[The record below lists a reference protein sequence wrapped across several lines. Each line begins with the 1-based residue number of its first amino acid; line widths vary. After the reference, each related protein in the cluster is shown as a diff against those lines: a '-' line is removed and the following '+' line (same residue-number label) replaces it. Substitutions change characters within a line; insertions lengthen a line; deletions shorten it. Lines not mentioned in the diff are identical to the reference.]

1 MGQREGHLSAL
12 CKIAKKNLQ
21 SCARES
27 LELYL
32 PQDKKSPITKIC
44 VALDVMVIDKVNE
57 VHIKIVVLM
66 PV

>member
-12 CKIAKKNLQ
+12 GKIAKKTLQ

-32 PQDKKSPITKIC
+32 PQDKKSPITKIS
-44 VALDVMVIDKVNE
+44 VALT
-57 VHIKIVVLM
+57 
-66 PV
+66 

>member
-32 PQDKKSPITKIC
+32 PQDKKSPINKIC
-44 VALDVMVIDKVNE
+44 VALM
-57 VHIKIVVLM
+57 
-66 PV
+66 